1 MAKVISTWFYEAAIN
16 VQETIEDD
24 TVEKATQ
31 KAHQQLKPGEN
42 AKYNTSD
49 MRFLKKLV
57 KMEKKNDDRTK
68 DHQGSGTKGK

>member
-1 MAKVISTWFYEAAIN
+1 MAKVISTWFYEATID
-16 VQETIEDD
+16 VQEMIEDD

-31 KAHQQLKPGEN
+31 KSHQQLKPGEN

>member
-1 MAKVISTWFYEAAIN
+1 MAKVISTWFYEAAID

-42 AKYNTSD
+42 DKYKRLFYKKQDEQSRIT
-49 MRFLKKLV
+49 LKIADLKS
-57 KMEKKNDDRTK
+57 KQENIFT
-68 DHQGSGTKGK
+68 